1 MPTILRIAF
10 GLLAFCV
17 ASVDA
22 SAAAVPAPKVPL
34 DYKAYDGWNTILGT
48 VVSDD
53 GRYVAYALVPQD
65 GDPVLIVH
73 DFTTGRDLRE
83 ARGEMPAFTADGRFV
98 VYVVRALNADI
109 HRAKREHK
117 KPDDQPKNGLG
128 ILDLSTGVATTVDR
142 VKDFKLAKDAGHD
155 LLAYALESPVPA
167 PSSSSSA
174 APAVSPSARASA
186 RPSPTATPT
195 VAPSATPSPAASAS
209 PPDDLH
215 AKDTGTTL
223 VVRDLAVG
231 NETRIS
237 AVTAYAV
244 SHDGRFVAF
253 ATESKDGTADAIG
266 VRAAGDAAAFDVMRA
281 PGHYKNLTFAPKR
294 ELLAFVSDAETFAD
308 PAPSYALYQSDLTGD
323 EKSASARVLV
333 DVKTRAFAD
342 APPSEN
348 GTISYTKD
356 GARLFFGVA
365 PAPTPVP
372 SGTPEPMKVDIWNW
386 HDLDLQSTQRKNA
399 TEERKRTYAA
409 VVSSAGTGAAR
420 LATANVRDIEWN
432 ENPTVAL
439 GLDDVR
445 YRMERSWDADYA
457 DIYAVSLADGSRRRL
472 ISKLRDDPSLSPS
485 GGYVVAY
492 DEHARSWYSVNT
504 HDGTRRDL
512 TRRLAPAFYDE
523 LDDHPAPPPPY
534 GLAGWLDGDRY
545 VLLRDRYDVW
555 AIDPRT
561 GAARELT
568 GGLGRKRHIVFVPQ
582 QLDPDADSFDPTK
595 PIVLAATNDDT
606 KDQGIW
612 TVTAAG
618 PGGFAPR
625 EVTMLPKAITILT
638 RARAAG
644 RIVVAER
651 TFSEMRN
658 LWAAPDLGAPFARVS
673 DANPQR
679 ANYLWGDE
687 ALVSYRSTW
696 GVPLKGILYTP
707 DNFDPHKK
715 YPMLVYFY
723 ERFSDDYHA
732 MPFTVPAPNTS
743 PTLVRYV
750 SNGYVVFV
758 PDVAYRV
765 GHPGESALDCILPA
779 VDSIVR
785 RGFVDPARIGIAGH
799 SWAAY
804 QIAFMITRTNRFR
817 AAEAGAAV
825 ANMTS
830 AYGGIRLES
839 GNVREGQYERG
850 QSRIGAT
857 PWDRTDLYV
866 ENSAL
871 FHVRDVNTP
880 YLTIANE
887 LDGAVPQ
894 SQGIEFFTA
903 LRRLGKEA
911 YLFSFDGEDHNLVG
925 REQQKYWTVHLDEF
939 FDHFLRGKPAPDW
952 MTQGV
957 DYLHR
962 GQRDVD
968 TTFYGEKF

>member
-1 MPTILRIAF
+1 MFAVRIAL
-10 GLLAFCV
+10 GLLAFFIACGHV
-17 ASVDA
+17 
-22 SAAAVPAPKVPL
+22 SAAVLPAPKVPL

-73 DFTTGRDLRE
+73 DFTTGRDVRE

-98 VYVVRALNADI
+98 VYVVRAPNVDI

-128 ILDLSTGVATTVDR
+128 ILDLSTGTASTVDR

-155 LLAYALESPVPA
+155 TLAYALESPAAATATSAASAPAASALPSLA
-167 PSSSSSA
+167 PS
-174 APAVSPSARASA
+174 
-186 RPSPTATPT
+186 PSPTPAPMPMPSM
-195 VAPSATPSPAASAS
+195 APSPGASAS

-215 AKDTGTTL
+215 KKDTGTTL
-223 VVRDLAVG
+223 VVRDLAAG
-231 NETRIS
+231 SETRVS
-237 AVTAYAV
+237 AVTAYALA
-244 SHDGRFVAF
+244 HDGAFVAY
-253 ATESKDGTADAIG
+253 AIESKDGSGDE
-266 VRAAGDAAAFDVMRA
+266 VRAFGVKGAATFDVMHA
-281 PGHYKNLTFAPKR
+281 PGHYKNLTFAPKHD
-294 ELLAFVSDAETFAD
+294 LLAFVSDAATFSN
-308 PAPSYALYQSDLTGD
+308 PAPTYALYQSDL
-323 EKSASARVLV
+323 S
-333 DVKTRAFAD
+333 
-342 APPSEN
+342 
-348 GTISYTKD
+348 
-356 GARLFFGVA
+356 
-365 PAPTPVP
+365 PAPTPIP

-386 HDLDLQSTQRKNA
+386 HDLDLQSTQRKSA
-399 TEERKRTYAA
+399 DMERKRTYAA
-409 VVSSAGTGAAR
+409 VVSSAGAAAGATR
-420 LATANVRDIEWN
+420 LATTTVRDIESN
-432 ENPTVAL
+432 ENPTIAL

-445 YRMERSWDADYA
+445 YRKERSWDTEYA
-457 DIYAVSLADGSRRRL
+457 DVYAVSLADGSRRLL

-485 GGYVVAY
+485 GGYFVAY
-492 DEHARSWYSVNT
+492 DTHARSWYSVDT

-512 TRRLAPAFYDE
+512 THRLAPAFYDE

-534 GLAGWLDGDRY
+534 GVAGWLDGGRY

-561 GAARELT
+561 GAAHDLT
-568 GGLGRKRHIVFVPQ
+568 GGEGRRHHIVFVPQ
-582 QLDPDADSFDPTK
+582 QLDPDADSFDSTK

-612 TVTAAG
+612 RVSASGATAFV
-618 PGGFAPR
+618 PQQI
-625 EVTMLPKAITILT
+625 TMLPKAVTIVA
-638 RARAAG
+638 RARSAG
-644 RIVVAER
+644 RVVVAER
-651 TFSEMRN
+651 TFSEVRN
-658 LWAAPDLGAPFARVS
+658 LWSTPDLGAAFTRVS
-673 DANPQR
+673 DADPQR

-687 ALVSYRSTW
+687 HLVSFHSTW
-696 GVPLKGILYTP
+696 GAPLKGILYTP

-723 ERFSDDYHA
+723 ERFSNYYHE

-743 PTLVRYV
+743 PTLVRFV

-765 GHPGESALDCILPA
+765 GHPGESALGCILPG

-785 RGFVDPARIGIAGH
+785 RGFVDPTRIGIAGH

-804 QIAFMITRTNRFR
+804 QIAYIITRTNRFR

-839 GNVREGQYERG
+839 GNVRESQYETG

-857 PWDRTDLYV
+857 PWDRTDLYI

-871 FHVRDVNTP
+871 FHIRNVNTP

-957 DYLHR
+957 DFLHR
-962 GQRDVD
+962 GQRDID
-968 TTFYGEKF
+968 GNSFGETY

>member
-1 MPTILRIAF
+1 MMFAVRIAL
-10 GLLAFCV
+10 GLLAFFIACGHV
-17 ASVDA
+17 
-22 SAAAVPAPKVPL
+22 SAAVLPAPKVPL

-73 DFTTGRDLRE
+73 DFTTGRDVRE

-98 VYVVRALNADI
+98 VYVVRAPNVDI

-128 ILDLSTGVATTVDR
+128 ILDLSTGTASTVDR

-155 LLAYALESPVPA
+155 TLAYALESPAAATATSAASAPAASALPSLA
-167 PSSSSSA
+167 PS
-174 APAVSPSARASA
+174 
-186 RPSPTATPT
+186 PSPTPAPMPMPSM
-195 VAPSATPSPAASAS
+195 APSPGASAS

-215 AKDTGTTL
+215 KKDTGTTL
-223 VVRDLAVG
+223 VVRDLAAG
-231 NETRIS
+231 SETRVS
-237 AVTAYAV
+237 AVTAYALA
-244 SHDGRFVAF
+244 HDGAFVAY
-253 ATESKDGTADAIG
+253 AIESKDGSGDE
-266 VRAAGDAAAFDVMRA
+266 VRAFGVKGAATFDVMHA
-281 PGHYKNLTFAPKR
+281 PGHYKNLTFAPKHD
-294 ELLAFVSDAETFAD
+294 LLAFVSDAATFSN
-308 PAPSYALYQSDLTGD
+308 PAPTYALYQSDL
-323 EKSASARVLV
+323 S
-333 DVKTRAFAD
+333 
-342 APPSEN
+342 
-348 GTISYTKD
+348 
-356 GARLFFGVA
+356 
-365 PAPTPVP
+365 PAPTPIP

-386 HDLDLQSTQRKNA
+386 HDLDLQSTQRKSA
-399 TEERKRTYAA
+399 DMERKRTYAA
-409 VVSSAGTGAAR
+409 VVSSAGAAAGATR
-420 LATANVRDIEWN
+420 LATTTVRDIESN
-432 ENPTVAL
+432 ENPTIAL

-445 YRMERSWDADYA
+445 YRKERSWDTEYA
-457 DIYAVSLADGSRRRL
+457 DVYAVSLADGSRRLL

-485 GGYVVAY
+485 GGYFVAY
-492 DEHARSWYSVNT
+492 DTHARSWYSVDT

-512 TRRLAPAFYDE
+512 THRLAPAFYDE

-534 GLAGWLDGDRY
+534 GVAGWLDGGRY

-561 GAARELT
+561 GAAHDLT
-568 GGLGRKRHIVFVPQ
+568 GGEGRRHHIVFVPQ
-582 QLDPDADSFDPTK
+582 QLDPDADSFDSTK

-612 TVTAAG
+612 RVSASGATAFV
-618 PGGFAPR
+618 PQQI
-625 EVTMLPKAITILT
+625 TMLPKAVTIVA
-638 RARAAG
+638 RARSAG
-644 RIVVAER
+644 RVVVAER
-651 TFSEMRN
+651 TFSEVRN
-658 LWAAPDLGAPFARVS
+658 LWSTPDLGAAFTRVS
-673 DANPQR
+673 DADPQR

-687 ALVSYRSTW
+687 HLVSFHSTW
-696 GVPLKGILYTP
+696 GAPLKGILYTP

-723 ERFSDDYHA
+723 ERFSNYYHE

-743 PTLVRYV
+743 PTLVRFV

-765 GHPGESALDCILPA
+765 GHPGESALGCILPG

-785 RGFVDPARIGIAGH
+785 RGFVDPTRIGIAGH

-804 QIAFMITRTNRFR
+804 QIAYIITRTNRFR

-839 GNVREGQYERG
+839 GNVRESQYETG

-857 PWDRTDLYV
+857 PWDRTDLYI

-871 FHVRDVNTP
+871 FHIRNVNTP

-957 DYLHR
+957 DFLHR
-962 GQRDVD
+962 GQRDID
-968 TTFYGEKF
+968 GNSFGETY